1 MFNNLEKNH
10 KTTVNVIT
18 NNLQSAGVKV
28 SQSTIH
34 RRLRQRIVRVGGRL
48 TVAIGGAA
56 DRTPAGPKFVT
67 LVSGVGFKS
76 IPPPSNSEPD
86 QGCV

>member
-34 RRLRQRIVRVGGRL
+34 RRLRQQNYKGYTARCKPLISTNNQKVRFE
-48 TVAIGGAA
+48 
-56 DRTPAGPKFVT
+56 FVNKYRGEAVDFWNKV
-67 LVSGVGFKS
+67 L
-76 IPPPSNSEPD
+76 
-86 QGCV
+86 